1 LGGEE
6 SGGISFKGHI
16 PDKDGIFTGVK
27 VAEMIAKTGK
37 TLSQL
42 LKELESEYGLLV
54 SGREDVPCS
63 DELKQVVMEKLSAKI
78 PDKIAATEILHV
90 NRMDGLKLTLK
101 DESWLLIRPSGTE
114 PLIRI
119 YGESFKKEKLQAILK
134 EGRPY

>member
-1 LGGEE
+1 
-6 SGGISFKGHI
+6 
-16 PDKDGIFTGVK
+16 
-27 VAEMIAKTGK
+27 
-37 TLSQL
+37 
-42 LKELESEYGLLV
+42 
-54 SGREDVPCS
+54 
-63 DELKQVVMEKLSAKI
+63 MEKLSAKI

-134 EGRPY
+134 EGRKLVVEVLSGKA